1 MQLLSDDYAFW
12 ASMSTFNWDGSKD
25 VTLRI
30 GNPKGRPKPCMTFTI
45 DGTDALLQELTY
57 YSTCSSPKQ
66 LERGA
71 GTVQMV
77 KSACV
82 AVMHRFPRVTK
93 VLLQDE
99 SYLPDPR
106 RGNVPLPE
114 YHMLAQGQTWY
125 QKHFGAAPGDPRTAK
140 IVRQYAAARLAPVA
154 ALGEDAESTE
164 AGTVADHVRRMGSL
178 TEAAADDLRGRLGLA
193 RLSGT
198 VWEIPRATVLA
209 YGVRGEFEEQQGQ
222 QEGGGDRGR
231 PLLWKRSPRSVP
243 YFVGRGHPMPMP
255 R

>member
-25 VTLRI
+25 ITIRI

-99 SYLPDPR
+99 SYHPDPR

-114 YHMLAQGQTWY
+114 YHMLAHGQTWY
-125 QKHFGAAPGDPRTAK
+125 QKHFGAAPGDRRTSK

-154 ALGEDAESTE
+154 ALGEDVTGT
-164 AGTVADHVRRMGSL
+164 GTVGDHVQQCMGSL
-178 TEAAADDLRGRLGLA
+178 TEGALDDLRGRLGLP

-198 VWEIPRATVLA
+198 VWEIPRSTVLA
-209 YGVRGEFEEQQGQ
+209 YGVRGEFSSP
-222 QEGGGDRGR
+222 QEGGGQRDR
-231 PLLWKRSPRSVP
+231 PLWKRSPRSVP
-243 YFVGRGHPMPMP
+243 YYVGRGSHPMPMP